1 MRGRGRESDEEIWRS
16 RGGVWVDGKE
26 RGRGSGTNLD
36 DAVEDAADA
45 NAVLEDAVDLED
57 VIEADATDL
66 LLLHD
71 PICVHLEQH
80 VGDARRRASLPRRE
94 LLEQDRHKPWVLRR
108 VGMPATLDKAGEV
121 LGHLER
127 EQGLFP
133 SLDVLACVL
142 ALPVAILERDL
153 VGE

>member
-1 MRGRGRESDEEIWRS
+1 MRRFGDL
-16 RGGVWVDGKE
+16 GGWVWVDGKE
-26 RGRGSGTNLD
+26 RGRGSRTNLD

-57 VIEADATDL
+57 VIEADAADL

-80 VGDARRRASLPRRE
+80 VGDARRRAPLPRWE
-94 LLEQDRHKPWVLRR
+94 LPEQDRHKPWVLRR
-108 VGMPATLDKAGEV
+108 VGMPATLDKASEV

-127 EQGLFP
+127 EQGLLP
-133 SLDVLACVL
+133 SLDVLARVL